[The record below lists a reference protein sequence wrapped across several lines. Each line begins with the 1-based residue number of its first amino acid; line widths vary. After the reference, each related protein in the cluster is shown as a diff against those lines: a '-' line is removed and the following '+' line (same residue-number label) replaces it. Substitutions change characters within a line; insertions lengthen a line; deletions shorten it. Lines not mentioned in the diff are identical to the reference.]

1 MYHDGESTAAYEVAL
16 VQDQAGGDLNQ
27 AEAALENIARDFNS
41 HITRL
46 DILFLEPS
54 LLVCLL
60 RLAADSFT
68 DELTRELALEARR
81 GHMRVLKPTLLSA
94 EEREHFVRER
104 LARFSFR
111 ERGVQDV
118 GSVFAALRAHV
129 EDRSRRRRSQEGRLA
144 IWYSN
149 EFEFL
154 QSLKEDELFV
164 PSRAFPPLGS
174 RLRMAVELG
183 TGQGPLTLSG
193 QVVDVERGADVV
205 GTTGFT
211 VRLDVSPARR
221 KVVDGFVRAVRNRA
235 PWSRES
241 GRRVRRFSVRLPV
254 EYIYEDRVRSERIGN
269 LSEGGL
275 FIESTNPPPPGT
287 RLAMRVHAVGR
298 THAVQLLG
306 CVAHTM
312 TRAKAAATGA
322 TSGMGVEFSEPND
335 AVRAKL
341 ERLVGSVE
349 QPRRVRALVVD
360 DDRLFRVMIGSVLE
374 DVGFTV
380 LEAADGKEALAK
392 LMDSLL
398 DLQVLIVDLNLPG
411 MMGDE
416 LVEMVRSVGGQEDL
430 SVIVVTGVDLDSAD
444 TERLAALGA
453 DAVVPKSDAPEAV
466 LEHAC
471 ALLKRTMG

>member
-1 MYHDGESTAAYEVAL
+1 
-16 VQDQAGGDLNQ
+16 
-27 AEAALENIARDFNS
+27 
-41 HITRL
+41 
-46 DILFLEPS
+46 
-54 LLVCLL
+54 
-60 RLAADSFT
+60 
-68 DELTRELALEARR
+68 
-81 GHMRVLKPTLLSA
+81 
-94 EEREHFVRER
+94 
-104 LARFSFR
+104 
-111 ERGVQDV
+111 
-118 GSVFAALRAHV
+118 
-129 EDRSRRRRSQEGRLA
+129 
-144 IWYSN
+144 
-149 EFEFL
+149 
-154 QSLKEDELFV
+154 
-164 PSRAFPPLGS
+164 
-174 RLRMAVELG
+174 
-183 TGQGPLTLSG
+183 
-193 QVVDVERGADVV
+193 
-205 GTTGFT
+205 
-211 VRLDVSPARR
+211 
-221 KVVDGFVRAVRNRA
+221 
-235 PWSRES
+235 
-241 GRRVRRFSVRLPV
+241 
-254 EYIYEDRVRSERIGN
+254 
-269 LSEGGL
+269 
-275 FIESTNPPPPGT
+275 
-287 RLAMRVHAVGR
+287 
-298 THAVQLLG
+298 
-306 CVAHTM
+306 
-312 TRAKAAATGA
+312 
-322 TSGMGVEFSEPND
+322 MGVEFSEPND